1 MKILIIGT
9 TGAIGSKVKA
19 SLAGRHG
26 QIIRVHE

>member
-1 MKILIIGT
+1 MKILIM
-9 TGAIGSKVKA
+9 GAIGSKVQA